1 MLGKIVFLLCV
12 TSTVFAIP
20 RPDVKGVPEEAKAD
34 VDVCALPPVNPS
46 PIACSGVIPRWTYN
60 AKAGACEKFIY
71 GGCFGTENLFKNEFA
86 CLAKCNK
93 EGLEKKISES
103 DPTSPCMQKKATGN
117 CRAFIPSFFF
127 DTQTGE
133 CTSFTYTGCGGN
145 DNNFSSED
153 ECDLK
158 CNGLQG
164 PVTPPSPQVDPLVDA
179 PASDAVATQTP
190 ELTRQEKC
198 SLPPVNPSPFSC
210 LAFIPSWTFNS
221 TANECQTYVYGGCGK
236 TANLFNSQDECNTA
250 CGPDPAEL
258 AKIEIIDA

>member
-1 MLGKIVFLLCV
+1 MV
-12 TSTVFAIP
+12 
-20 RPDVKGVPEEAKAD
+20 
-34 VDVCALPPVNPS
+34 VDS
-46 PIACSGVIPRWTYN
+46 
-60 AKAGACEKFIY
+60 
-71 GGCFGTENLFKNEFA
+71 FK
-86 CLAKCNK
+86 
-93 EGLEKKISES
+93 GLEKKISES
-103 DPTSPCMQKKATGN
+103 DSTSPCMQKKATGN

-179 PASDAVATQTP
+179 PASDAGNYQFISYNTKCVANLITYNSIFIYVIATVATQTS

-210 LAFIPSWTFNS
+210 LAFIP
-221 TANECQTYVYGGCGK
+221 
-236 TANLFNSQDECNTA
+236 
-250 CGPDPAEL
+250 
-258 AKIEIIDA
+258 